1 MIDPKILN
9 DGRITEILDIL
20 TKDFSKDDI
29 ELLKEI
35 IKRNHGSE
43 MELLLSLMNYT
54 YKHVPVPVRQ
64 FVEEEPYLG
73 LRGQVFPRL
82 LCDLEE
88 MFDGEYDEAIFAGSI
103 GWGKS
108 TLAEIAMCR
117 MIYEVSCFKNP
128 QKALGL
134 MDGSVIAFINVSLSR
149 DAAKKVVFQGI
160 KSKLLG
166 SKYFK
171 EQFPITAPLA
181 QELRLMNNVWVFPV
195 ASGEHSILGF
205 NVFGGIMDE
214 VNFMAYVED
223 SKRSAGDVYDQADK
237 LQTALIRR
245 MKSRYM
251 RRGKLPGILIQ
262 ISSAAYPDDY
272 TEKRIEEAK
281 ENKSIFWRR
290 YSQWDTPPP
299 DKYSGQRFKVSLGNM
314 VDRPMM
320 ITCKQDL
327 EIAEEKGH
335 EIIDVPVEYHG
346 DFQKD
351 IDSSIRD
358 LAGLPTLTIHPFIV
372 YREKVMEAMERG
384 QKELGLEH
392 PFTKEVTTL
401 KDGATFDSSRLLIP
415 RAKKLVDEAG
425 NEEQKSYYKRLYNN
439 LKQKPRFIHIDLAR
453 TTMGGIAM
461 GYVHDYEEVIRRN
474 ENGEEYTMRM
484 PVIVIEFQMRIVAP
498 QHGEIEISN
507 IRSLV
512 HELRSY
518 GYRIGM
524 VTFDQYQS
532 VDSQQQF
539 IQKGIDSGQ
548 VSADGNPSVYLAYKD
563 ALYEDRLLT
572 YWYEPTY
579 WETIRLEKNEKT
591 GKVDHPKGG
600 CFTGDTRIALADGT
614 CPTFKELSEMYKED
628 EIFYVYSIDKNGV
641 AIKPARNSRVTKQS
655 TEIVE
660 ILLDNYQ
667 TIQCTPEHLFMTLD
681 QEWVEAQN
689 LTPDIRLMPLY
700 RSTSLKGGH
709 ADYERVYCPIRK
721 ERLMTHQLAHGPTK
735 EGNVIHHIDENKR
748 NNDPRNL
755 EEQSRNA
762 HYSYHGKKG
771 WADKKEAMRKGH
783 TKYYED
789 PNNRKA
795 QKELLCSLM
804 KEGKIKTGR
813 KQCAILGCDRLSNA
827 RGLCDMHY
835 QRAKRAGNLPKLR
848 APSAQNHRILSIIK
862 KKVVQPVYDITV
874 PETENFAL
882 ATGVFVHNSKDVSDA
897 VAGVC
902 FLCVEK
908 APSMPSPPPTLGK
921 LEGEQMTAK
930 DAYHQSLQM
939 SQNNQNN
946 QHIQHIQHIQTGGST
961 LSRDVYDPD
970 IDWDWVLR

>member
-1 MIDPKILN
+1 LNQKILE
-9 DGRITEILDIL
+9 DKRIIAALDAL
-20 TKDFSKDDI
+20 TADFSPEDI

-35 IKRNHGSE
+35 LKKNYGSE
-43 MELLLSLMNYT
+43 MELILSLMNYT
-54 YKHVPVPVRQ
+54 YKYVPVSVRT

-73 LRGQVFPRL
+73 LRGQVYPQIME
-82 LCDLEE
+82 DLEKL
-88 MFDGEYDEAIFAGSI
+88 FDGGYDEAILAGSI

-108 TLAEIAMCR
+108 TMAEIAVCR

-149 DAAKKVVFQGI
+149 DAAKKVVFHGI
-160 KSKLLG
+160 KAKLLG
-166 SKYFK
+166 SKYFR

-181 QELRLMNNVWVFPV
+181 QELRLTNNVWVFPV

-223 SKRSAGDVYDQADK
+223 SKRAGGIGTTYDQADK

-262 ISSAAYPDDY
+262 ISSAAFPDDY
-272 TEKRIEEAK
+272 TEQRIAEAK
-281 ENKSIFWRR
+281 ENPSIFWRR

-299 DKYSGQRFKVSLGNM
+299 DKYGKERFQVSLGGL

-320 ITCKQDL
+320 ITCPEDLKIVQD
-327 EIAEEKGH
+327 KGF
-335 EIIDVPVEYHG
+335 EVIDVPMEFYS

-372 YREKVMEAMERG
+372 YREKIMEAMQRG
-384 QKELGLEH
+384 ESELGLEH
-392 PFTKEVTTL
+392 PFTAEISTL
-401 KDGATFDSSRLLIP
+401 KDGATFDSTKLLLPKVKRLWENATDTERINHY
-415 RAKKLVDEAG
+415 KKL
-425 NEEQKSYYKRLYNN
+425 YTN
-439 LKQKPRFIHIDLAR
+439 LKQKPRYIHIDLAR
-453 TTMGGIAM
+453 TTMAGFSM
-461 GYVHDYEEVIRRN
+461 GYVSDYTEVIRRN

-484 PVIVIEFQMRIVAP
+484 PIIVIEFQLRIVAP
-498 QHGEIEISN
+498 QHGEIEVSN
-507 IRSLV
+507 VRSLV

-518 GYRIGM
+518 GYRIGK

-532 VDSQQQF
+532 MDSQQQF

-548 VSADGNPSVYLAYKD
+548 ISADGNPAVYNAYKD
-563 ALYEDRLLT
+563 ALYEDRLLM

-579 WETIRLEKNEKT
+579 WETVRLEKNEKT

-628 EIFYVYSIDKNGV
+628 EIFYVYSIDKDGV
-641 AIKPARNSRVTKQS
+641 AIKSARNSRVTKQS

-681 QEWVEAQN
+681 QEWVEAKN
-689 LTPDIRLMPLY
+689 LTPDVRLMPLY

-709 ADYERVYCPIRK
+709 ADYERVYCPVRK
-721 ERLMTHQLAHGPTK
+721 ERLLTHQLAHGPTK
-735 EGNVIHHIDENKR
+735 EGNIIHHIDENKR

-804 KEGKIKTGR
+804 REGKIKTGR

-848 APSAQNHRILSIIK
+848 APNAQNHRILSIIK

-874 PETENFAL
+874 SETENFAL

-902 FLCVEK
+902 YLCVEHGIST
-908 APSMPSPPPTLGK
+908 PSTPPMLGK
-921 LEGEQMTAK
+921 MTDGEKTAK
-930 DAYHQSLQM
+930 DAYKQAQSGDY
-939 SQNNQNN
+939 SSKKG
-946 QHIQHIQHIQTGGST
+946 IKSTGYILT
-961 LSRDVYDPD
+961 KPNYDD
-970 IDWDWVLR
+970 EIDWDWVLQNN